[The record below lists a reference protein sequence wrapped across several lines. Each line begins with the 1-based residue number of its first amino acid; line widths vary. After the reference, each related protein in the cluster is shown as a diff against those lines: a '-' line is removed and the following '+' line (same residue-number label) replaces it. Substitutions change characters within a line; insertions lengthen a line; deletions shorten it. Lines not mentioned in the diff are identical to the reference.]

1 MIAGRRCPCTCCHGP
16 GFLALLS
23 LFPQQKPDLV
33 QGQTVNILGFASP
46 EFPVMATQ
54 P

>member
-1 MIAGRRCPCTCCHGP
+1 MLSWPWTSG
-16 GFLALLS
+16 LLG
-23 LFPQQKPDLV
+23 LFPQQKQDLI